1 MEAGLNHPERR
12 DDPPPEE
19 IEQLTAEIR
28 SHRSAEK
35 RQRRK
40 PKSSSARPTSVP
52 EIRLQDL
59 REDQRA
65 AAKRL

>member
-28 SHRSAEK
+28 RRRSAEMI
-35 RQRRK
+35 QRRK
-40 PKSSSARPTSVP
+40 PDALKRQPASIP
-52 EIRLQDL
+52 EIQLQDL
-59 REDQRA
+59 RGDM
-65 AAKRL
+65 